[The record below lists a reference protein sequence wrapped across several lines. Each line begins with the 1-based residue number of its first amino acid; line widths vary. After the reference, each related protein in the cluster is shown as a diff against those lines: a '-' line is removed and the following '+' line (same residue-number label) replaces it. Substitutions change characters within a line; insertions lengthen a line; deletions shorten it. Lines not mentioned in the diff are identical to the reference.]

1 MCGLLVMGR
10 GRDLTVAERA
20 FVLNKIMQNWD
31 SEKRQI
37 KSGRRKIVLAACKK
51 AGIQICEWT
60 MSNIQ
65 IEAKMPWLVGLPYF
79 IQQDG
84 ARPHTANGTI
94 EDLVAGGTGDG
105 FVPIIVTQPPNS
117 PDLNIHDLG
126 FFASLKVDVKRICTH
141 CTSREEMMVNVMKAF
156 EEYPREKID
165 GIWACWYNNLRSVMA
180 CDGGNDYKQ
189 AHNGGKR
196 RQRETGSACDY
207 TVNLDD
213 YDRCECLCR

>member
-1 MCGLLVMGR
+1 MSFSR
-10 GRDLTVAERA
+10 PDLIEARFTGANPMNPYNPESDEELFDMKIPRRSKRHLPDDQHGITN
-20 FVLNKIMQNWD
+20 LNVTHIPGFIRTLRNKFQII
-31 SEKRQI
+31 QI
-37 KSGRRKIVLAACKK
+37 KKDKYIRRYKYLIL
-51 AGIQICEWT
+51 
-60 MSNIQ
+60 
-65 IEAKMPWLVGLPYF
+65 
-79 IQQDG
+79 
-84 ARPHTANGTI
+84 
-94 EDLVAGGTGDG
+94 
-105 FVPIIVTQPPNS
+105 S
-117 PDLNIHDLG
+117 PDLNINDLG

-189 AHNGGKR
+189 AHNGCKR

-213 YDRCECLCR
+213 YDRCVRLCR